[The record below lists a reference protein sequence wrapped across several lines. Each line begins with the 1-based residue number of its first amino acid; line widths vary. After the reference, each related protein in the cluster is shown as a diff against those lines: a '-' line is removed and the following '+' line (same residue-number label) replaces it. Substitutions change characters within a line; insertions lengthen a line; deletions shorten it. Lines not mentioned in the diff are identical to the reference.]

1 MGTILLIIIGVV
13 VVVGIIWLALTV
25 AKGVLGAI
33 VGAILAV
40 GILVWRFPIPSIICA
55 GVIIYTGNIFISLL
69 LYAAVVVM
77 LARDMAAENIK
88 KNVLGRIE
96 EDGIISQGLAGA
108 ITPTEDI
115 ISWLLAAVHERGY
128 GVKVLDQ
135 EVEKGNLVLTQY
147 NGKFYYY
154 DKLRWTAVQQDFAKK
169 VIATISEPLNS
180 RGVVTD
186 DIQFDLVSKWSDIAP
201 LADAVAKEAFRQYMD
216 GMVSND
222 RVFIKELEQIEKPE
236 EDSNDFAD
244 YGNYGTKKEEKT
256 PVKLYLNKEIL
267 SKKQQYIQ
275 GCDIIEGKDVAKVF
289 GTTDL
294 AQQKAIM
301 EVITAHLWTEMSY
314 EFIQRGERYLWVNK
328 RKIKEHTCE
337 KCNNIVQDLTQYG
350 KQRYCKSCLKK
361 IHDQEDADEAEG
373 KAVKRYIS
381 APPLGVKIKM

>member
-1 MGTILLIIIGVV
+1 MGTILLIIVGIV
-13 VVVGIIWLALTV
+13 VVVGIIGLALTV

-40 GILVWRFPIPSIICA
+40 GVLVWRFPIPSIICV

-69 LYAAVVVM
+69 LYAAAVVM

-115 ISWLLAAVHERGY
+115 ISWLLEAVHERRY

-169 VIATISEPLNS
+169 VITTISEPLNS
-180 RGVVTD
+180 RGFVTD

-201 LADAVAKEAFRQYMD
+201 LADAVAKEAFTQYM
-216 GMVSND
+216 GRMVSDD
-222 RVFIKELEQIEKPE
+222 RVFVKELEQADGTV
-236 EDSNDFAD
+236 EDNDD
-244 YGNYGTKKEEKT
+244 YDSYGTIKEEKT

-294 AQQKAIM
+294 AQQKAIV
-301 EVITAHLWTEMSY
+301 EVITAYLWTEMSY
-314 EFIQRGERYLWVNK
+314 EFIQRGKRYLWVNK

-337 KCNNIVQDLTQYG
+337 KCDNIVQDLTQYG

-381 APPLGVKIKM
+381 TPPPGVKIKM

>member
-1 MGTILLIIIGVV
+1 MGTILLIIIGIVV
-13 VVVGIIWLALTV
+13 VMGIIGLALAV

-40 GILVWRFPIPSIICA
+40 GVLVWRFPIPSIICV

-69 LYAAVVVM
+69 LYAAAVVM

-96 EDGIISQGLAGA
+96 KDGIISQGLAGA

-115 ISWLLAAVHERGY
+115 ISWLLEAVHERRY

-169 VIATISEPLNS
+169 VITTISEPLNS
-180 RGVVTD
+180 RGFVTD
-186 DIQFDLVSKWSDIAP
+186 DIQFNLVSKWSDIAP
-201 LADAVAKEAFRQYMD
+201 LADAVAKEAFTQYM
-216 GMVSND
+216 GRMVRDD
-222 RVFIKELEQIEKPE
+222 RVFVKELEQADGTV
-236 EDSNDFAD
+236 EDNDD
-244 YGNYGTKKEEKT
+244 YDSYETVKEEKT

-301 EVITAHLWTEMSY
+301 EVITAYLWTEMSY

-328 RKIKEHTCE
+328 RKVKEHTCE
-337 KCNNIVQDLTQYG
+337 KCDNIVQDLTQYG

-381 APPLGVKIKM
+381 APPPGIKIKM

>member
-1 MGTILLIIIGVV
+1 MGTILLIIVGIV
-13 VVVGIIWLALTV
+13 VVVGIIGLALTV

-40 GILVWRFPIPSIICA
+40 GVLVWRFPIPSIICV

-69 LYAAVVVM
+69 LYAAAVVM

-115 ISWLLAAVHERGY
+115 ISWLLEAVHERRY

-169 VIATISEPLNS
+169 VITTISEPLNS
-180 RGVVTD
+180 RGFVTD

-201 LADAVAKEAFRQYMD
+201 LADAVAKEAFTQYM
-216 GMVSND
+216 GRMVSDD
-222 RVFIKELEQIEKPE
+222 RVFVKELEQADGTV
-236 EDSNDFAD
+236 EDNDD
-244 YGNYGTKKEEKT
+244 YDSYGTIKEEKT

-294 AQQKAIM
+294 AQQKAIV
-301 EVITAHLWTEMSY
+301 EVITAYLWTEMSY
-314 EFIQRGERYLWVNK
+314 EFIQRGKRYLWVNK

-337 KCNNIVQDLTQYG
+337 KCDNIVQDLTQYG

-381 APPLGVKIKM
+381 TPPPCVKIKM